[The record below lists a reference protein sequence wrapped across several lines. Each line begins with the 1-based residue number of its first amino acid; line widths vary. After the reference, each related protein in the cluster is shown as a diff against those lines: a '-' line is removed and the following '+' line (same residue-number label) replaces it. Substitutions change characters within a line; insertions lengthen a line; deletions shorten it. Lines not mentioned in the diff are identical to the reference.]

1 MRLASFVISFCL
13 HASFVLLV
21 LFWPSPPLHKP
32 APQAIAVSLVEGL
45 PGGNIAPAPILGPQ
59 SPPAQSQTPPPPAAP
74 PKESP
79 PPVAVEPPPVA
90 VPVPVQE
97 APSPRLEVP
106 KPVPVPEPDAVLLA
120 DKKTEEPPKP
130 ETHKEEAK
138 KPEPKPPPPPRA
150 EPPKPAPPKPAPPK
164 PAPPKRNPAEEA
176 LAKLR
181 AEASSTQGARPNAVA
196 DALQAARQES
206 SVGGSPGVVA
216 GGGSIADIYGA
227 QIVMAV
233 QPNWHWPA
241 LAQGDLSVTLYL
253 KIDAV
258 GRVLDVRV
266 NSSSGNALFDSSA
279 VAAVRRTQ
287 VLPTPPS
294 PAFHEIVLPFFPM
307 R

>member
-13 HASFVLLV
+13 HASFVLLA
-21 LFWPSPPLHKP
+21 LFWPSPPLHQP
-32 APQAIAVSLVEGL
+32 ASQAIAVSLVEGL
-45 PGGNIAPAPILGPQ
+45 PGGNIAPSPILGPQ
-59 SPPAQSQTPPPPAAP
+59 SPPAQSQTPPQPAAP
-74 PKESP
+74 PKEP
-79 PPVAVEPPPVA
+79 PSPVAVEPPPVA

-106 KPVPVPEPDAVLLA
+106 TPKPVPEPDAVLLA
-120 DKKTEEPPKP
+120 DKKTEEPKKP
-130 ETHKEEAK
+130 ETPKEEAK
-138 KPEPKPPPPPRA
+138 KPEPKPPTPPKV
-150 EPPKPAPPKPAPPK
+150 EPPKPAPPKPAPPR
-164 PAPPKRNPAEEA
+164 RNPAEEA

-181 AEASSTQGARPNAVA
+181 AEARPTQGARPNAVA
-196 DALQAARQES
+196 DALRAARQES
-206 SVGGSPGVVA
+206 RSEGS
-216 GGGSIADIYGA
+216 GGGVGAGEGGGGIADVYGA

-266 NSSSGNALFDSSA
+266 NRSSGNALFDSSA

-294 PAFHEIVLPFFPM
+294 PAYHEIVLPFFPM